1 MLAFAKLSAQ
11 TRVNQPPSGVQPPS
25 TPTEHQTD
33 EQWTEESL
41 KVLKKDELKAI
52 LQGLGLKKSGNK
64 DELIDRILGREVVAE
79 ENKKKPKWKNSKAR
93 AMLVTMLMD
102 KHSHVHKMTYMEI
115 HASHKWFQEYDPK
128 LFQRYVRVMVKCVDS
143 INIFFHTYIETNLSW
158 PKLVCKYKSRGIL
171 LIVLLNIISHFS
183 LRIDDPSEVAW

>member
-128 LFQRYVRVMVKCVDS
+128 LFQRYVRDLKKANPKKVAVVTEDS
-143 INIFFHTYIETNLSW
+143 DMEYHQKGT
-158 PKLVCKYKSRGIL
+158 
-171 LIVLLNIISHFS
+171 
-183 LRIDDPSEVAW
+183 D